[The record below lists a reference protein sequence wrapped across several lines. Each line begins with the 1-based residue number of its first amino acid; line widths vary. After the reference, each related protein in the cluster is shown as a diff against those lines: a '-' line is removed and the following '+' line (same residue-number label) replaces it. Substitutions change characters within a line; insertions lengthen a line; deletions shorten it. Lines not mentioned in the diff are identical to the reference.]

1 MIPDYIFQSCKDESW
16 TSIAKYLKEDVP
28 LLVSSQHV
36 DTIERILDV
45 VFKSLPSN
53 FNQFIRWM
61 AEIRRTEDINQNLSS
76 EEESRLDLK
85 VLFPCWFS
93 PQLGFPIYSSLFY
106 GLFYCSKSCWN
117 KCRRLNCSSMWKS
130 FYSLWATKTIR
141 HMFLPGL
148 VLKDLK
154 SYRKRNR
161 MSLVVR
167 KLVWNASKVCL
178 FLNLWFI
185 QTW

>member
-85 VLFPCWFS
+85 VLF
-93 PQLGFPIYSSLFY
+93 
-106 GLFYCSKSCWN
+106 SC
-117 KCRRLNCSSMWKS
+117 
-130 FYSLWATKTIR
+130 
-141 HMFLPGL
+141 
-148 VLKDLK
+148 
-154 SYRKRNR
+154 
-161 MSLVVR
+161 
-167 KLVWNASKVCL
+167 
-178 FLNLWFI
+178 
-185 QTW
+185 